1 MKNIIKMRNISHGYD
16 INRLRSRHGHRYT
29 KYKKC
34 HRMMVLI
41 YIKQHVRNIGAL
53 FHEKVLQQ

>member
-16 INRLRSRHGHRYT
+16 INRLRPRHGHRYT

-34 HRMMVLI
+34 HGMMVLI
-41 YIKQHVRNIGAL
+41 YIK
-53 FHEKVLQQ
+53 